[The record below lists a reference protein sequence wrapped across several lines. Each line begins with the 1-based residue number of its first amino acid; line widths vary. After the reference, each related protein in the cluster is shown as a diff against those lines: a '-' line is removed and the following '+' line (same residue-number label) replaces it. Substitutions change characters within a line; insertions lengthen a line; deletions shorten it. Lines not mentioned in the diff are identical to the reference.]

1 MMWREEQFVCVNC
14 FDDLGLVKF
23 IQANAGSDECS
34 FCGSVDNAP
43 IAAPIDEVSGH
54 FQECLFTEYDLAG
67 NELGWDGSEGGWIGT
82 YWDADDLVNYVLE
95 LEFPR
100 DNRELLLPHLF
111 GEHRE
116 QDWCEANAYGLNDDE
131 VASFSWSRFRRV
143 TMHQRRFFFQD
154 YGSDAY
160 EHDLY
165 SPKEVLRTIFEY
177 AERMD
182 LFRPLPQGARLYRA
196 RFEGCKPQWEAPAEL
211 GPPPQ
216 ETATQSN
223 RMSPAGIPMFYGADD
238 EETALKETYSCP
250 GYYAMGR
257 FETLRPAVLLDLTAI
272 PSIPSLFDPIPDSSE
287 IRPRRVLKFLHHVA
301 RQVSI
306 PIERDG
312 KEDVEYVPTQVVTE
326 FIRDQLTWEKL
337 RIDGIMYDSAVRPD
351 HVSYVLFADQSNVLS
366 TSESRFSQDH
376 WLKLIDVN
384 HIWMSEKGIST

>member
-1 MMWREEQFVCVNC
+1 
-14 FDDLGLVKF
+14 
-23 IQANAGSDECS
+23 
-34 FCGSVDNAP
+34 
-43 IAAPIDEVSGH
+43 
-54 FQECLFTEYDLAG
+54 
-67 NELGWDGSEGGWIGT
+67 
-82 YWDADDLVNYVLE
+82 
-95 LEFPR
+95 
-100 DNRELLLPHLF
+100 
-111 GEHRE
+111 
-116 QDWCEANAYGLNDDE
+116 
-131 VASFSWSRFRRV
+131 
-143 TMHQRRFFFQD
+143 
-154 YGSDAY
+154 
-160 EHDLY
+160 
-165 SPKEVLRTIFEY
+165 
-177 AERMD
+177 
-182 LFRPLPQGARLYRA
+182 
-196 RFEGCKPQWEAPAEL
+196 
-211 GPPPQ
+211 
-216 ETATQSN
+216 
-223 RMSPAGIPMFYGADD
+223 MSPAGIPMFYGADD